1 MCGGRFLIGSQ
12 KFEKSDHILVVGNLQ
27 KKSVSIW
34 TGRLKAEVMMT
45 TIAGNVVGNMAFAK
59 QLKYHLHLVKWNSVI
74 LKNVLIKKGF

>member
-12 KFEKSDHILVVGNLQ
+12 KIEKSEHILVVENVQ

-45 TIAGNVVGNMAFAK
+45 TVAGNVVKNMAFAK
-59 QLKYHLHLVKWNSVI
+59 QLKYHVHLVKWNAVI
-74 LKNVLIKKGF
+74 LKNDLIEKGF